1 VNPDLA
7 RWRAD
12 TPGCLNRI
20 HFNNAGA
27 SLMPSPVRAAIDTH
41 IALESAIGGYEAADL
56 RAAEVEQ
63 VYRDVAS
70 LVGAGPQNIAIGGSA
85 TAAFSQCL
93 STIDFSP
100 GDVIIT
106 SRCDYTSYQIQYLA
120 LARRLGVLVLH
131 AADLPEGGI
140 DPASVRELLSTPR
153 VRLVS
158 VSWVPTN
165 SGLVQD
171 VAGVGAVCAAA
182 GVLCHVDA
190 CQAVGQI
197 PIDVDALQCDYLSAT
212 GRKFLRGPRGIGF
225 LYASDRAMA
234 RGDFPLII
242 GMRGATWSARD
253 QFALAPT
260 ARRFEVDEFPY
271 ALVLGL
277 GAAASYANAV
287 GVAEAGRLAFELAG
301 RLRAGLAGIPGV
313 RVLDRGRAPCAIVTA
328 DVAGH
333 DGPEIKAHLAAHGV
347 NCTVSLRWYGQYDFG
362 EKGVD
367 GAIRLSPHYFNTVE
381 EVDRVVELIA
391 SLAGGDPA
399 SK

>member
-1 VNPDLA
+1 VNSNLA

-20 HFNNAGA
+20 HLNNAGA
-27 SLMPSPVRAAIDTH
+27 SLMPRPVRTAIDAH

-56 RAAEVEQ
+56 RAAEVDQ
-63 VYRDVAS
+63 VYADLAG
-70 LVGAGPQNIAIGGSA
+70 LVGGAPRNIAMTASA
-85 TAAFSQCL
+85 TAAFSQCI

-120 LARRLGVLVLH
+120 LARRFGVRVLH

-140 DPASVRELLSTPR
+140 DPDSVRQLLATPR

-171 VAGVGAVCAAA
+171 VAGVGAACAPA
-182 GVLCHVDA
+182 GVPYHIDA

-197 PIDVDALQCDYLSAT
+197 PIDVDALRCDYLSAT
-212 GRKFLRGPRGIGF
+212 GRKFLRGPRGTGF
-225 LYASDRAMA
+225 LYASDKALA
-234 RGDFPLII
+234 RGDYPQFLD
-242 GMRGATWSARD
+242 MRGATWSASD
-253 QFALAPT
+253 QFSVAPT
-260 ARRFEVDEFPY
+260 ARRFEGEFPY

-277 GAAASYANAV
+277 GAAASYATRV
-287 GVAEAGRLAFELAG
+287 GVAEGGRLAFELAA

-328 DVAGH
+328 EVAGH
-333 DGPEIKAHLAAHGV
+333 VSADIKARLDAHGV
-347 NCTVSLRWYGQYDFG
+347 NSTALLRWYGQYDFG
-362 EKGVD
+362 EKDVES
-367 GAIRLSPHYFNTVE
+367 AIRLSPHYFNTSE
-381 EVDRVVELIA
+381 EVDRVVGLIA
-391 SLAGGDPA
+391 SIAGGNSD
-399 SK
+399 SM